1 MPEYVAPLKDID
13 FALNHVAGLA
23 EVAKLDGFQHADPDT
38 VSGLLTEA
46 ARFFSEVMSP
56 LNRAGD
62 VVGSRLQEDGSVKT
76 PDGFPTAYRKYVE
89 AGWAGGHL
97 PEEWGGGGLPYTVGI
112 VLQEMFKSANMAF
125 ALAPMLTQ
133 AAIEALLQ
141 HGSEEQRATYLEKLV
156 SGEWSGTM
164 CLTEPHAGSDVGALT
179 SRAVRRGDGSYR
191 ITGQKIFITWGD
203 HDLTEN
209 VIHLVL
215 ARTPDA
221 APGTK
226 GISMFIVPK
235 YLLDANG
242 HPGDHNDVRVVS
254 LEHKLG
260 IHASPT
266 CVVAF
271 GDGGEGAVGYLVG
284 EEQQGMKYMFTMMNS
299 ARIGVGLEGLAMGER
314 AYQAS
319 VAYAGERRQGRA
331 VGAEPTESSP
341 IIDHPDVRRMLMTMR
356 AYNEAMRCLLYTAAA
371 GVDHEHH
378 ADSEEA
384 RRRAGERV
392 ALLTPITK
400 AWCTDLGVE
409 LTSLGIQ
416 VHGGMGYVEETG
428 VAQHYRDARIAPIY
442 EGTNG
447 IQAIDLVLRKLP
459 LRNGAVLTE
468 FLSEIGETVAA
479 MEGIGELDAFRTH
492 LREGVS
498 ALSDASGW
506 LGSRIAAGEYDDAL
520 AGATPYLRLFGNV
533 TGGWLMARSALAALG
548 LLESGSGDAA
558 WLRAKVAT
566 CRFYGEQLLPSAFGL
581 VPSITAGAAP
591 LFGIEPELLGP

>member
-1 MPEYVAPLKDID
+1 
-13 FALNHVAGLA
+13 
-23 EVAKLDGFQHADPDT
+23 
-38 VSGLLTEA
+38 
-46 ARFFSEVMSP
+46 
-56 LNRAGD
+56 
-62 VVGSRLQEDGSVKT
+62 
-76 PDGFPTAYRKYVE
+76 
-89 AGWAGGHL
+89 
-97 PEEWGGGGLPYTVGI
+97 
-112 VLQEMFKSANMAF
+112 
-125 ALAPMLTQ
+125 
-133 AAIEALLQ
+133 
-141 HGSEEQRATYLEKLV
+141 
-156 SGEWSGTM
+156 
-164 CLTEPHAGSDVGALT
+164 
-179 SRAVRRGDGSYR
+179 
-191 ITGQKIFITWGD
+191 
-203 HDLTEN
+203 
-209 VIHLVL
+209 
-215 ARTPDA
+215 
-221 APGTK
+221 
-226 GISMFIVPK
+226 
-235 YLLDANG
+235 
-242 HPGDHNDVRVVS
+242 
-254 LEHKLG
+254 
-260 IHASPT
+260 
-266 CVVAF
+266 
-271 GDGGEGAVGYLVG
+271 
-284 EEQQGMKYMFTMMNS
+284 
-299 ARIGVGLEGLAMGER
+299 
-314 AYQAS
+314 
-319 VAYAGERRQGRA
+319 
-331 VGAEPTESSP
+331 
-341 IIDHPDVRRMLMTMR
+341 MTMR

>member
-13 FALNHVAGLA
+13 FALNQVAGLA

-38 VSGLLTEA
+38 VSGLLAEA

-62 VVGSRLQEDGSVKT
+62 VVGSRLQPDGSVKT
-76 PDGFPTAYRKYVE
+76 PDGFPAAYRKYVD
-89 AGWAGGHL
+89 AGWGGGHL
-97 PEEWGGGGLPYTVGI
+97 PEAWGGGGLPYTVGI

-164 CLTEPHAGSDVGALT
+164 CLTEPHAGSDVGALS
-179 SRAVRRGDGSYR
+179 SRAVRQADGSYR

-203 HDLTEN
+203 HDLTDN
-209 VIHLVL
+209 VLHLVL
-215 ARTPDA
+215 AKTPDA

-235 YLLDANG
+235 YLLDADGN
-242 HPGDHNDVRVVS
+242 PDERNDVKVVS

-271 GDGGEGAVGYLVG
+271 GDEGKGAIGYLLG
-284 EEQQGMKYMFTMMNS
+284 DEQQGMRYMFTMMNS
-299 ARIGVGLEGLAMGER
+299 ARIGVGIEGLAMGER

-319 VAYAGERRQGRA
+319 LAYAVERRQGRA
-331 VGAEPTESSP
+331 IGADPTESSP

-378 ADSEEA
+378 ADDEDL

-459 LRNGAVLTE
+459 LREGAVLAE
-468 FLSEIGETVAA
+468 FLSEIGGTAAA
-479 MEGIGELDAFRTH
+479 MEGIDELDTFRTH

-498 ALSDASGW
+498 ALSDASAW
-506 LGSRIAAGEYDDAL
+506 LGARIAAGEYDDAL

-533 TGGWLMARSALAALG
+533 TGGWLMARSALAALR

-558 WLRAKVAT
+558 WLQAKVAT

-591 LFGIEPELLGP
+591 LFEIEPALLEA